1 MSETDKM
8 KFEITQLKEQLE
20 AEKLVKKS
28 EVQLN
33 EDLKIQIKTRDHQIE
48 TLAKLNWNLVER
60 LEKLRLKLQKLNDF

>member
-1 MSETDKM
+1 MSEADKM
-8 KFEITQLKEQLE
+8 KFEIAQLKEQLE

-48 TLAKLNWNLVER
+48 TLAKLNWDLVER
-60 LEKLRLKLQKLNDF
+60 FEKLRLKLQKLNDL

>member
-1 MSETDKM
+1 MSEADKM

-48 TLAKLNWNLVER
+48 TLAKLNWDLVER
-60 LEKLRLKLQKLNDF
+60 FEKLRLKLQKLNDL

>member
-1 MSETDKM
+1 MSEADKM

-48 TLAKLNWNLVER
+48 TLAKLNWDLVER
-60 LEKLRLKLQKLNDF
+60 FEKLRLKFQKLNDL